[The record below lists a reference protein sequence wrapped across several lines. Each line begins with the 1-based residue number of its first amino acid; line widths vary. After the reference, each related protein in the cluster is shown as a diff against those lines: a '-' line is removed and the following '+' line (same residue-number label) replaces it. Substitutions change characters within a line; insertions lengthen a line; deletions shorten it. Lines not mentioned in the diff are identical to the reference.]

1 MLYKLSIKPTRLELL
16 KLIALDKSTYKE
28 IRVAVK
34 QLPFRF
40 NRGIIDSTDLFP
52 QFVDVLN
59 DFLETYR
66 QDISELFISLKEHYF
81 QVHKLP
87 MQEFGEEF
95 LNWEIAQYITDDS
108 SSYKYGSYFDTDE
121 QKLQVIIVRTKL
133 IDYFNQVIKSLNGKI
148 HFTALGFDLK
158 STKSETVFI
167 KTDKDIIDFYRF
179 GYAGSWNPD
188 EKAVETKRKFSKLLV
203 IGSSFAVLVALLL
216 IWIWPQIS
224 ASEDKP
230 VNLTKAVDTAQK
242 PKDTAKD
249 TATSIVKSA
258 PSEIKPVQTNTN
270 SGVYNLIS
278 SLVALNFNSMVI
290 NSSFIQLELNGEP
303 ETNKAIEILKATNQ
317 NSTTSTAGKNN
328 NILTTGLTDLSYYQQ
343 NPENL
348 KKFIQLSDK
357 SNLSN
362 KFNYRLFNNSASLIK
377 FLTDL
382 QSNDI
387 KFSHLVLSHRGN
399 IYSLALEFQ

>member
-28 IRVAVK
+28 IRVAVRP
-34 QLPFRF
+34 LPFRF
-40 NRGIIDSTDLFP
+40 NRGIIDSTDFFQ
-52 QFVDVLN
+52 QFVDILN

-66 QDISELFISLKEHYF
+66 QDISELFVSLKEHYF

-87 MQEFGEEF
+87 MQEFGED
-95 LNWEIAQYITDDS
+95 LLHWEIAQYITDDP
-108 SSYKYGSYFDTDE
+108 SSYKYGTYFDSDE

-133 IDYFNQVIKSLNGKI
+133 IDYFNKVIKSLNGKI

-167 KTDKDIIDFYRF
+167 KTDKDIVDFYRF
-179 GYAGSWNPD
+179 GYAGSWSPD
-188 EKAVETKRKFSKLLV
+188 NEAVETKRKFPKSLV

-224 ASEDKP
+224 TSEDKP
-230 VNLTKAVDTAQK
+230 VSLTKTVDTAHK
-242 PKDTAKD
+242 PNETAKD
-249 TATSIVKSA
+249 TASSIVNPA
-258 PSEIKPVQTNTN
+258 PSVDSKLTQPNIN
-270 SGVYNLIS
+270 SGVYSLIS
-278 SLVALNFNSMVI
+278 SLSALNFNSLVI
-290 NSSFIQLELNGEP
+290 NSNSIQLELSGEP
-303 ETNKAIEILKATNQ
+303 ETKKAIEILKANNQ
-317 NSTTSTAGKNN
+317 NSVTSTVGKNN
-328 NILTTGLTDLSYYQQ
+328 ILICSLTDLSYYQQ
-343 NPENL
+343 NPENM
-348 KKFIQLSDK
+348 KKLIQLSDK

-362 KFNYRLFNNSASLIK
+362 KFNYRLFNNSTALIK

-387 KFSHLVLSHRGN
+387 KFSHLVLSHRGS